1 MTGSN
6 FTPNSLHESNSSN
19 ADYDETFGSLIFFTI
34 AYVLVFITGLI
45 GNIVVLFVI
54 FRNNELKHFTNYF
67 FANLSAADVCVLLF
81 CIPTA
86 IHDIWAKDQWHM
98 GRLFCLIN
106 QYIES
111 CATSVSSLTILAI
124 SLERFF
130 AICEPFKVEDF
141 SREYSS
147 MDM

>member
-6 FTPNSLHESNSSN
+6 FTLEFPMESNSSN
-19 ADYDETFGSLIFFTI
+19 VFDETYSSLIFFTI
-34 AYVLVFITGLI
+34 AYIIVFITGLI

-54 FRNNELKHFTNYF
+54 FRNHELKHFTNYF
-67 FANLSAADVCVLLF
+67 FANLSAADVCVLVF

-86 IHDIWAKDQWHM
+86 IHDIWAKDQWYM
-98 GRLFCLIN
+98 GRFFCLIN

-111 CATSVSSLTILAI
+111 CSTSVSSLTILAI

-130 AICEPFKVEDF
+130 AICEPFKVGQHPL
-141 SREYSS
+141 RNSS
-147 MDM
+147 FD